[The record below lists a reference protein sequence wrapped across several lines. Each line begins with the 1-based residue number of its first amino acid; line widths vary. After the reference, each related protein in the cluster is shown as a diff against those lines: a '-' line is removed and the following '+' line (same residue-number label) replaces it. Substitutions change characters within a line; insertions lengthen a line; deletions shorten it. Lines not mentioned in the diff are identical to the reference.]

1 MSAFLQ
7 GIVGGASS
15 VQAFGQQQYANKMAK
30 MQFDESIRQYDQN
43 YELAQKNYNIDAA
56 QNARAEKA
64 APGQLEGTRLTNVKS
79 QQDVD
84 KADLTK
90 LYQDNDRWIGNAQ
103 NQGWLGTEDYS
114 SLDID
119 NSTKLITKGGQVA
132 DSFILGMAQRDK
144 DLPEGFVLDTVD
156 RSTGKIIIS
165 GKYKDGRAGVLTVDG
180 KISDDAEVVGLE
192 PRQLAQLMSDEYV
205 MNIAGNSNMGS
216 TSALVQMNLAKG
228 MAQADAEVLAKRQKS
243 FATLQTQVVGEIDK
257 AAEDPSTGEGTN
269 VGLKRAFRGA
279 LASAETAE
287 AKLSILIEQATAMG
301 IEIPEILVQP
311 VAEENIETEPE
322 ATPEAAPEE
331 LRRPA
336 GRTASNMQGALIG
349 AEELNKLNK
358 SSLDQFNVDLKKTP
372 DQRRAE
378 AEPPKAGG
386 LSSIPNQSEAARA
399 AATALEEGVFSQIEG
414 MDAEQIKAYID
425 NGGFTPTQ
433 EDGEKI
439 TTVLKEAGVETMADV
454 DMLPT
459 QAQINT
465 RVWLMMISPDVQTR
479 DRLGKEIAN
488 LQSGSG
494 RSDASLAEVQKLGI
508 DQQNANSKSITA
520 NTGVSNAQTARL
532 NYKNARD
539 KYSMDLEKMDFDQGK
554 QTGEFITTNMQAL
567 EKGLYEL
574 DDKGNPTKNLKF
586 DEKNLRKAVS
596 SSTGALTQLRRK
608 LDSASPQNRP
618 ALRGAVNSV
627 YSMTI
632 QAMAASEEYGTLGE
646 FLPDGSIDFLDGH
659 DKFLARVFVAER
671 GTDGKPSRFG
681 IRSLSSLTQVEETV
695 SASVLKNIFGN
706 QGYADFRQQIAE
718 RKNIQDTKINQTGLG
733 K

>member
-1 MSAFLQ
+1 
-7 GIVGGASS
+7 
-15 VQAFGQQQYANKMAK
+15 
-30 MQFDESIRQYDQN
+30 
-43 YELAQKNYNIDAA
+43 
-56 QNARAEKA
+56 
-64 APGQLEGTRLTNVKS
+64 
-79 QQDVD
+79 
-84 KADLTK
+84 
-90 LYQDNDRWIGNAQ
+90 
-103 NQGWLGTEDYS
+103 
-114 SLDID
+114 
-119 NSTKLITKGGQVA
+119 
-132 DSFILGMAQRDK
+132 
-144 DLPEGFVLDTVD
+144 
-156 RSTGKIIIS
+156 
-165 GKYKDGRAGVLTVDG
+165 
-180 KISDDAEVVGLE
+180 
-192 PRQLAQLMSDEYV
+192 
-205 MNIAGNSNMGS
+205 
-216 TSALVQMNLAKG
+216 
-228 MAQADAEVLAKRQKS
+228 
-243 FATLQTQVVGEIDK
+243 
-257 AAEDPSTGEGTN
+257 
-269 VGLKRAFRGA
+269 
-279 LASAETAE
+279 
-287 AKLSILIEQATAMG
+287 
-301 IEIPEILVQP
+301 
-311 VAEENIETEPE
+311 
-322 ATPEAAPEE
+322 
-331 LRRPA
+331 
-336 GRTASNMQGALIG
+336 
-349 AEELNKLNK
+349 
-358 SSLDQFNVDLKKTP
+358 
-372 DQRRAE
+372 
-378 AEPPKAGG
+378 
-386 LSSIPNQSEAARA
+386 
-399 AATALEEGVFSQIEG
+399 
-414 MDAEQIKAYID
+414 
-425 NGGFTPTQ
+425 
-433 EDGEKI
+433 
-439 TTVLKEAGVETMADV
+439 TMADV

-671 GTDGKPSRFG
+671 
-681 IRSLSSLTQVEETV
+681 
-695 SASVLKNIFGN
+695 
-706 QGYADFRQQIAE
+706 
-718 RKNIQDTKINQTGLG
+718 
-733 K
+733 